1 MRFVERFLPLGG
13 RVLLSLIFLASSY
26 WKIKYWSDQVQ
37 MLDLKLLP
45 APAAL
50 LAVALVVELV
60 GALALLVGFK
70 ARFAALALFLYLIP
84 VTLIMHGFLG
94 AEGAE
99 RPAQMAHF
107 MKNLAIMGGLLT
119 VAAWGAGPY
128 SVDERL
134 EEELEE

>member
-1 MRFVERFLPLGG
+1 MRFIEQFSPLVG
-13 RVLLSLIFLASSY
+13 RVLLSLIFLASGY

-45 APAAL
+45 APAAF
-50 LAVALVVELV
+50 LAVATLVELV
-60 GALALLVGFK
+60 GALALLAGFK

-84 VTLIMHGFLG
+84 VTLIMHNFLG
-94 AEGAE
+94 AEGAD
-99 RPAQMAHF
+99 RPIQLMHF

-128 SVDERL
+128 SIDERL
-134 EEELEE
+134 EEEPEE